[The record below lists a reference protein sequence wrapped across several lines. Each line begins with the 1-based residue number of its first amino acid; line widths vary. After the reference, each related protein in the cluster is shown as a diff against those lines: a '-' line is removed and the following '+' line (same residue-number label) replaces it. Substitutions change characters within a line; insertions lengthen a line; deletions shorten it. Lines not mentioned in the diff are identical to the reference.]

1 MEIDITYRVP
11 GAVVPKTGFNLPDK
25 TITRK
30 TKLSDLFNQQ
40 FYELTLGYDPVYARN
55 KVRENYLVYAI
66 ARALKPSGRLNVND
80 VEAAREILTVT
91 SPFSSSAEVVAK
103 IGTIK
108 DLLNTSAENL
118 VKSTFI
124 DGKSV
129 LDINPA
135 MKEDYERR
143 YGQLVI
149 SGQEPVVSQGGSST
163 DNSVG
168 GQNNDS
174 SIVTDPDVPEFDIS
188 VIGSN

>member
-1 MEIDITYRVP
+1 M
-11 GAVVPKTGFNLPDK
+11 
-25 TITRK
+25 
-30 TKLSDLFNQQ
+30 
-40 FYELTLGYDPVYARN
+40 
-55 KVRENYLVYAI
+55 
-66 ARALKPSGRLNVND
+66 
-80 VEAAREILTVT
+80 
-91 SPFSSSAEVVAK
+91 
-103 IGTIK
+103 
-108 DLLNTSAENL
+108 NTSAENL

-143 YGQLVI
+143 YGPLVI
-149 SGQEPVVSQGGSST
+149 AGQEPVVSQGGSST

>member
-1 MEIDITYRVP
+1 MFPSHDRGP
-11 GAVVPKTGFNLPDK
+11 GAIASATGLPLPDK
-25 TITRK
+25 TITKK

-40 FYELTLGYDPVYARN
+40 FYELTLGYDPVFARN

-108 DLLNTSAENL
+108 DLLNTSAQNL

-135 MKEDYERR
+135 LKEDYNQR
-143 YGQLVI
+143 YGDLI
-149 SGQEPVVSQGGSST
+149 IAGQEPVVSQGGSST

-174 SIVTDPDVPEFDIS
+174 SIVTDPEVPEFNIN